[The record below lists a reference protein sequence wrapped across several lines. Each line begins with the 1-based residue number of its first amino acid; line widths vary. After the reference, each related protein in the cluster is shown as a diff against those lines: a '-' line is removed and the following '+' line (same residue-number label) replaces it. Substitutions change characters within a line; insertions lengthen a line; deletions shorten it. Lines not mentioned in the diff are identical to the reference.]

1 MFVCL
6 CLYVGMGVGVCV
18 CVCGCVCVCLCV
30 CVCVCVVCGQA
41 ENMPHAMTN
50 GEGHCV
56 RGLSNST
63 SVPEGASADHHGN
76 GWSATGRLG
85 AACVCLCGWVC
96 ECVCVCV
103 RVQKNSKR
111 LDQVFFNCEI
121 YHIKIIIFG
130 YVWIFLGGYHTFRRT
145 HTIIISL
152 QFLQSTINQF

>member
-1 MFVCL
+1 MVIEFGNVCL
-6 CLYVGMGVGVCV
+6 CFVCMHVWVCVCVYVCVCMWVWVWVCV
-18 CVCGCVCVCLCV
+18 CVCAGVCVCV

-96 ECVCVCV
+96 ECVCVCEYKKT
-103 RVQKNSKR
+103 QKGWIKFFLIVKFTTSK
-111 LDQVFFNCEI
+111 
-121 YHIKIIIFG
+121 
-130 YVWIFLGGYHTFRRT
+130 
-145 HTIIISL
+145 
-152 QFLQSTINQF
+152 